1 MPRTTCFRIRPVL
14 DQDGL
19 PISPNDRVIF
29 DGEVYKVTSV
39 TRFDSYNEL
48 SENNVVTIIPEK
60 SDNHQIDVDP
70 SELRHSSYL
79 SQSTHCGQLKKLYL
93 WGYGGMADAGDLKSL
108 AERREGSNP
117 STPTFIF

>member
-1 MPRTTCFRIRPVL
+1 MPRKTCFRIRPVL

-60 SDNHQIDVDP
+60 SDNHQINVDP

-79 SQSTHCGQLKKLYL
+79 SQSTHCG
-93 WGYGGMADAGDLKSL
+93 
-108 AERREGSNP
+108 
-117 STPTFIF
+117 